1 MEGAERGP
9 RATPPSAPGA
19 ARYAGIAAAAAG
31 VIVLEIGLTRI
42 FSYTIWYH
50 FAYLAI
56 SMALLGFGASGS
68 FLTAFP
74 GIVARRGFLS
84 WASIAAQ
91 LGTFVCLVV
100 LSNVSLDPLAL
111 ARDPGQLLRL
121 VLYYVAVV
129 IPFFAG
135 GLLVAGPLMAS
146 PERVSR
152 LYFWDLLGA
161 GAACG
166 LFVPLVWAIGTP
178 AATAC
183 ATLAFGAAA
192 IAYAVPEIRARQ
204 AVIAAA
210 VAALTVAHAVSASF
224 TPAATKFVAQLLA
237 SPGAALGYHRWTPIN
252 RVDVVTFDPAPRTG
266 SYMGWGLSPRFAGE
280 GPPFYMVGNDGDS
293 CAVMYQWDGKPES
306 LEFLRHHVISAP
318 YLLLDEPDVL
328 AIGLGGG
335 VDALSAILHGARSFV
350 GVEINPVTVHA
361 GREVYAEWNGNVLNH
376 PRVEPV
382 VAEGRGF
389 LRSRGSSY
397 DLIEINSVDT
407 LSALSTGAYV
417 ISESYLYTADA
428 VGDYLDHLRPRGLF
442 AMVVGDVVARGE
454 APRHTLRL
462 ASIVRRALDER
473 GVAEPGRHVAVVASP
488 ENVPLVHT
496 LVRNEPFDEAELA
509 PLDEFVESRG
519 FVYWHRPGRRFDTR
533 VSQILTSPPAQLD
546 AFYARHALNL
556 RPTTDDSP
564 FFFNF
569 YKWRTLLGD
578 LAGARLSYQRAYATG
593 QIVLLVML
601 VQSSLFAALLI
612 LLPLVRV
619 PRSGGGT
626 ALQRAAWLAYFSA
639 LGAGFILLEIS
650 FIQRFVLFLGY
661 PTYSLTVVL
670 LALLVSTGVGS
681 WLTDRV
687 RSGFEEKL
695 PSRLVLLLAMV
706 GAYLVAVPWI
716 FDALLG
722 APLAVRIAVAIS
734 LLAPLGLVLGGFLPL
749 GVRVLERTNRQLVP
763 WAWAVNGCATVVG
776 TILAVIGGMTWSFT
790 TVALAACAIYA
801 AGVAALVAAERR
813 ARGASFQSP

>member
-1 MEGAERGP
+1 
-9 RATPPSAPGA
+9 
-19 ARYAGIAAAAAG
+19 
-31 VIVLEIGLTRI
+31 
-42 FSYTIWYH
+42 
-50 FAYLAI
+50 
-56 SMALLGFGASGS
+56 
-68 FLTAFP
+68 
-74 GIVARRGFLS
+74 
-84 WASIAAQ
+84 
-91 LGTFVCLVV
+91 
-100 LSNVSLDPLAL
+100 
-111 ARDPGQLLRL
+111 
-121 VLYYVAVV
+121 
-129 IPFFAG
+129 
-135 GLLVAGPLMAS
+135 
-146 PERVSR
+146 
-152 LYFWDLLGA
+152 
-161 GAACG
+161 
-166 LFVPLVWAIGTP
+166 
-178 AATAC
+178 
-183 ATLAFGAAA
+183 
-192 IAYAVPEIRARQ
+192 
-204 AVIAAA
+204 
-210 VAALTVAHAVSASF
+210 
-224 TPAATKFVAQLLA
+224 
-237 SPGAALGYHRWTPIN
+237 
-252 RVDVVTFDPAPRTG
+252 
-266 SYMGWGLSPRFAGE
+266 
-280 GPPFYMVGNDGDS
+280 MVGNDGDS

-306 LEFLRHHVISAP
+306 LEFLHHHVISAP
-318 YLLLDEPDVL
+318 YLLLDQPEVL

-335 VDALSAILHGARSFV
+335 VDALSAILHGARSFT

-361 GREVYAEWNGNVLNH
+361 GREVFAQWNGGVLNH

-442 AMVVGDVVARGE
+442 AMVVGDVTRGE

-473 GVAEPGRHVAVVASP
+473 SVAEPGRHVAVVASR
-488 ENVPLVHT
+488 EAVPLIHT

-509 PLDEFVESRG
+509 PLDAFVESQG
-519 FVYWHRPGRRFDTR
+519 FVYWHRPGRSSETR
-533 VSQILTSPPAQLD
+533 VSKILTEPRARLD

-619 PRSGGGT
+619 PRAGGGT
-626 ALQRAAWLAYFSA
+626 ALQRAAWLAYFAA

-687 RSGFEEKL
+687 RSGFERKL
-695 PSRLVLLLAMV
+695 PVRLVLLLAMV

-722 APLAVRIAVAIS
+722 APLGVRIAVAIA

-790 TVALAACAIYA
+790 AVALAACAIYV
-801 AGVAALVAAERR
+801 AGVAALVTAERL
-813 ARGASFQSP
+813 AGAGSPSGS